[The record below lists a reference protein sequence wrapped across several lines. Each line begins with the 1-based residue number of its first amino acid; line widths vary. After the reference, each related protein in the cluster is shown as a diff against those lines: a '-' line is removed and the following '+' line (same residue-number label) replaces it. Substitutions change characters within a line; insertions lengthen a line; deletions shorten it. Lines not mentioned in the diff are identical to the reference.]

1 MCVHHAQLRRSWH
14 IFIEI
19 FLMTFSSHMCW
30 WTPIRRV
37 NSLLEPPLPPFY
49 QSLAGTGWIKTRH
62 TTQKCSHEC
71 WVQVDD
77 SLSLFLCWQTVNTPL
92 GCCCLSLLSL
102 PPWLGH
108 SADLCPRQAVRSLP
122 VLLQGV
128 LLSQLQDLASAL
140 LNFVRFLLSCA
151 SSLSGSLWMSAYL
164 LLCQNCS
171 SNSRVI
177 CKLGVI
183 TVITCSRLLVM
194 VLNRIHLLVIHPD
207 CGSRLSS

>member
-1 MCVHHAQLRRSWH
+1 MDD
-14 IFIEI
+14 
-19 FLMTFSSHMCW
+19 
-30 WTPIRRV
+30 
-37 NSLLEPPLPPFY
+37 PLP
-49 QSLAGTGWIKTRH
+49 
-62 TTQKCSHEC
+62 
-71 WVQVDD
+71 
-77 SLSLFLCWQTVNTPL
+77 LFLCWQTVNTTL

-102 PPWLGH
+102 PPWLGY
-108 SADLCPRQAVRSLP
+108 SGNLCPRQAVRSLP

-177 CKLGVI
+177 CKLLVI
-183 TVITCSRLLVM
+183 TVITCSRLLIM

-207 CGSRLSS
+207 CDVLTWECECHVRQSCHGQSKWQPLLSPHLKVSSQGYMDSFFQSNSLEFILE